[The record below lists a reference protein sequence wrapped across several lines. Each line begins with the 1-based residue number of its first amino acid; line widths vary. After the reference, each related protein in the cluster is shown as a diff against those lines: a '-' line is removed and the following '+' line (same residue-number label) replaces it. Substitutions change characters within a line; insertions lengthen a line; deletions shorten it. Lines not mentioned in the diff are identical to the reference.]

1 MNNRNELLGIFLGII
16 LAFVLNA
23 VGIGVLF
30 LLGVSISQINALIG
44 QLCLF
49 AIAGIGIFQ
58 VVYIIPYSV
67 KLKRDGN
74 IGMMKGLIIGAV
86 IVALLNGACWL
97 SFSSLYG

>member
-1 MNNRNELLGIFLGII
+1 MNNRNEVLGIFLGIV
-16 LAFVLNA
+16 LALVLNA
-23 VGIGVLF
+23 VGIATLF
-30 LLGVSISQINALIG
+30 LLGASLSQINAIVG
-44 QLCLF
+44 QFCLF

-86 IVALLNGACWL
+86 IVALLNGACWI
-97 SFSSLYG
+97 SLFNIK